1 MQNNE
6 QKTRKGP
13 RPFTPEEIRMLKA
26 QREERLKKIETDP
39 EYRKKWEKIQSDV
52 EKINLLN
59 DCIETKT

>member
-26 QREERLKKIETDP
+26 QREEHLKKIETDP
-39 EYRKKWEKIQSDV
+39 EYRKKWEKQTA
-52 EKINLLN
+52 NLSRLIPKR
-59 DCIETKT
+59 DME